1 MFGGGEAVR
10 IPLIR
15 SGRDNTPIA
24 WWEWLF
30 APLVWTALLTL
41 LLVLGVPSI
50 PYYTLYPECH
60 AHMLDYGTER
70 QREVMRRYRRFAARV
85 SFWRRCGHVLTSP
98 FRRTRSRNRPERDT
112 WPA

>member
-1 MFGGGEAVR
+1 MR

-30 APLVWTALLTL
+30 APLVWTILLTL
-41 LLVLGVPSI
+41 LFVLAGLSI
-50 PYYTLYPECH
+50 PYFMLYPERH
-60 AHMLDYGTER
+60 AHELDFGTPR
-70 QREVMRRYRRFAARV
+70 QQETMRRYRRFAAQV
-85 SFWRRCGHVLTSP
+85 SFWRRCGRVLTSP
-98 FRRTRSRNRPERDT
+98 FRRMPPRSRPVRDT